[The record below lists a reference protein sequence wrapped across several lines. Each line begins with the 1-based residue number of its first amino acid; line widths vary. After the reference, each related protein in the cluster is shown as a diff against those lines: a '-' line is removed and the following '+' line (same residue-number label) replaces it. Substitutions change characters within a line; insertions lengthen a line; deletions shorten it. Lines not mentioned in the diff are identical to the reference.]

1 MIEKLKEILAWLRS
15 SADTSLQEENARL
28 KLEIKGLQEE
38 IAKAEIVVDDI
49 YDYIE

>member
-28 KLEIKGLQEE
+28 KAENEQLGAELAKVEIL
-38 IAKAEIVVDDI
+38 VDDI
-49 YDYIE
+49 YEYIR